1 MDPIPSHS
9 MESFGSPRWATDPP
23 AERPRRR
30 AANPLRRPG
39 PRVPWRP
46 SSKKRWKDRGLVITV
61 NIWLLY
67 MVIILWLMMINN
79 NLVGG
84 FEQPTPLK
92 NDGVKVSWDDDIPN
106 NQYIFDGVK
115 VSWDDDIP
123 NNQYMEKNK
132 CSKPP
137 TRYGGS
143 HMLHVWY
150 IYLHNWVILDKG
162 KCWYI
167 FQHHGAYG
175 VGWLMGKKHDAFMK
189 WNIIHD
195 IWF

>member
-9 MESFGSPRWATDPP
+9 IESFGSPRWATDPP

-39 PRVPWRP
+39 PRALWRP
-46 SSKKRWKDRGLVITV
+46 SSKKRWKDRWRFRHGRISGWWFFAVPLSKMMEWKSVGMMTFP
-61 NIWLLY
+61 
-67 MVIILWLMMINN
+67 IIN
-79 NLVGG
+79 
-84 FEQPTPLK
+84 T
-92 NDGVKVSWDDDIPN
+92 
-106 NQYIFDGVK
+106 Y
-115 VSWDDDIP
+115 
-123 NNQYMEKNK
+123 YMEKK

-175 VGWLMGKKHDAFMK
+175 VGWLMGKNIMHS
-189 WNIIHD
+189 WNGISSMTYG
-195 IWF
+195 